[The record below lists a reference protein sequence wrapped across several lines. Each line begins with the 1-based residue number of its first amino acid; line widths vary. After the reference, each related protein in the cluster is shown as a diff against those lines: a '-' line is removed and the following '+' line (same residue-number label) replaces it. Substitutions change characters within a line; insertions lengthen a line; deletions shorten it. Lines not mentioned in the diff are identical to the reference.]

1 MRPGRLSD
9 KSYNLY
15 DVSELTIATL
25 ADCTLQLETAAVLTL
40 RKVLQQSIPAHQ
52 TIMKAAGLLS
62 DSGCKATT
70 SSTDHP
76 SCLKLGVKRK
86 LPFGEI
92 SRQTVTVIDLCGPAP
107 RTYTLTKQVNGV
119 DLTQVSRATG

>member
-1 MRPGRLSD
+1 M
-9 KSYNLY
+9 
-15 DVSELTIATL
+15 
-25 ADCTLQLETAAVLTL
+25 L

-62 DSGCKATT
+62 DTNSKPT
-70 SSTDHP
+70 SSSSDHP
-76 SCLKLGVKRK
+76 SSHLKLGVKRK

-119 DLTQVSRATG
+119 DLTQVSQATG